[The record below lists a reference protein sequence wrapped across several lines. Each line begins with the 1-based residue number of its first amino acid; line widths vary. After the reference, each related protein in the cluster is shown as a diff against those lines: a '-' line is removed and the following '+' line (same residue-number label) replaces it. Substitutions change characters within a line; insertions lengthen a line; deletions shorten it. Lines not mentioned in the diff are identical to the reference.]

1 MWMAFPSESGSGVT
15 RSGSNL
21 LDDLEVRDAL
31 ALGRGERFFAGI
43 LLLLPGRREQAHP
56 PPPLDRRHH
65 GRRAAPA
72 PPAPPRRLHEAEE
85 PQPAR
90 PPAGRGVRDGAPGG
104 THEPKER
111 EPIHH
116 AKE

>member
-56 PPPLDRRHH
+56 PHPLDRLQHVH
-65 GRRAAPA
+65 RAAHS
-72 PPAPPRRLHEAEE
+72 PPAAPRRPHEAEAA
-85 PQPAR
+85 QHAR
-90 PPAGRGVRDGAPGG
+90 ALDGRGVRDEAPGG
-104 THEPKER
+104 TLEAEER
-111 EPIHH
+111 EP
-116 AKE
+116 